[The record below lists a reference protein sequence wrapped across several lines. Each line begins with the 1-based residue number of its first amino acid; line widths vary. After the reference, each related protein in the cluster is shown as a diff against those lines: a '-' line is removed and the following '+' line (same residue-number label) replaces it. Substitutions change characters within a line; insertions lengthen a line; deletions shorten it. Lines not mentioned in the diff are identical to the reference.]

1 MISSREYSNFIELI
15 DFFQTL
21 SHKGS
26 QENPNVIIFLSYWV
40 LNLNP
45 LFWFI
50 VNASTVI
57 LIELIFFQVFGRL
70 LCMN

>member
-21 SHKGS
+21 SHEGS
-26 QENPNVIIFLSYWV
+26 QENPNVVFLLSGWV
-40 LNLNP
+40 LNLYP

-50 VNASTVI
+50 VNASTVV
-57 LIELIFFQVFGRL
+57 LIKLIFFQVFGRL